1 MGRKT
6 LKQRQERDAAR
17 IAEQTI
23 GGRII
28 ERARQ
33 ASSTDADW
41 YANELY
47 TELSEVAETRFP
59 EIGELCFFNYSAA
72 YPEKYPHYD
81 RRPLVYIMDYQEDK
95 LLGANLHY
103 LNPDYRDGV
112 ARGLINKVS
121 ARLPKKTLHRYF
133 FTNIGDIFIIPPSA
147 DEWASVA
154 ELVTENF
161 VNKYGRK
168 VELQKV
174 WDSI

>member
-47 TELSEVAETRFP
+47 TELSEVSETRFP
-59 EIGELCFFNYSAA
+59 EIG
-72 YPEKYPHYD
+72 
-81 RRPLVYIMDYQEDK
+81 
-95 LLGANLHY
+95 
-103 LNPDYRDGV
+103 
-112 ARGLINKVS
+112 
-121 ARLPKKTLHRYF
+121 
-133 FTNIGDIFIIPPSA
+133 
-147 DEWASVA
+147 
-154 ELVTENF
+154 
-161 VNKYGRK
+161 
-168 VELQKV
+168 
-174 WDSI
+174 

>member
-1 MGRKT
+1 
-6 LKQRQERDAAR
+6 
-17 IAEQTI
+17 
-23 GGRII
+23 
-28 ERARQ
+28 
-33 ASSTDADW
+33 
-41 YANELY
+41 
-47 TELSEVAETRFP
+47 
-59 EIGELCFFNYSAA
+59 
-72 YPEKYPHYD
+72 
-81 RRPLVYIMDYQEDK
+81 MDYQEDK

-168 VELQKV
+168 VELQQV